1 MNIFQLQPELT
12 QSSSLVQFSHS
23 VMSDTV
29 WPHEPQHAR
38 PSCPSPTPGVHPN
51 PCPSSRWCHPTISS
65 YIVPFSSSSQ
75 SFPASGSFQNESAL
89 RIRQFTG
96 GQIVSPGYILAKLP
110 ATINRSPWRLMGF
123 SGGTSGKEPAC
134 QCRRCK
140 RCGFDP
146 WVRGSPWERKWQ
158 LSPVW
163 TEKPGSLG
171 HEDPQGK
178 EMATH
183 YSIFACRI
191 LWTEQPSRLGY
202 CPQGCKESYTTE
214 AT

>member
-1 MNIFQLQPELT
+1 MT
-12 QSSSLVQFSHS
+12 SLIKGSQFSSVCCS
-23 VMSDTV
+23 VMSDSLP
-29 WPHEPQHAR
+29 PHESQHTR
-38 PSCPSPTPGVHPN
+38 PPCPSPTPGVHPN

-140 RCGFDP
+140 RCGSAS
-146 WVRGSPWERKWQ
+146 R
-158 LSPVW
+158 
-163 TEKPGSLG
+163 SL
-171 HEDPQGK
+171 PQGTMSSWNPILCGVYYGRWRPLCWK
-178 EMATH
+178 RLKVGEGDDRGWDGWMASLTQWVWVWA
-183 YSIFACRI
+183 SSGKWRTGKPVV
-191 LWTEQPSRLGY
+191 L
-202 CPQGCKESYTTE
+202 
-214 AT
+214 